1 MSIEQAAPVAQSLE
15 PKRLNNRRGLIF
27 MALAFFMFA
36 AADAQVKVLTSSLH
50 PIQIVWTRQLG
61 LLVGVLILLA
71 VKGPIILRTRH
82 PILQITRGALAVMSA
97 VFFVYALS
105 FVPLADA
112 VAVTFIA
119 PFMVTVM
126 GALFLR
132 EPVGIRRWS
141 AIAVGFIGTL
151 IIIRPG
157 LGVVHPAMMLV
168 VLAATCFAAR
178 QVLSRSLAA
187 SDRTSTT
194 IAYTS
199 IASVALLSLPLPFV
213 WITPEAPQQ
222 ILLLISVAVF
232 AALGELLVIKALEIA
247 LAVVVAPVHYS
258 LIIWGTLYGWLI
270 FGQLP
275 DRWTSIGA
283 LIILATGLY
292 VLNRE
297 RQLSREVILAK
308 DFDPNAN
315 HRGQ

>member
-1 MSIEQAAPVAQSLE
+1 MPHDPIVPVVQPHETKQPDNL
-15 PKRLNNRRGLIF
+15 RGLVY
-27 MALAFFMFA
+27 MALAFFLFA
-36 AADAQVKVLTSSLH
+36 ASDAQVKVLTSSLH

-61 LLVGVLILLA
+61 LLLGVLILLA
-71 VKGPIILRTRH
+71 VKGPQILRTRH
-82 PILQITRGALAVMSA
+82 PVLQITRGGLAVLSA
-97 VFFVYALS
+97 VFFVFAISY
-105 FVPLADA
+105 VPLADA
-112 VAVTFIA
+112 VAVSFVA
-119 PFMVTVM
+119 PFLVTVM

-178 QVLSRSLAA
+178 QVLSRGLAA
-187 SDRTSTT
+187 TDRTSTT
-194 IAYTS
+194 IAYTA
-199 IASVALLSLPLPFV
+199 IASVALLTLPLPFV
-213 WITPEAPQQ
+213 WITPETPQQ
-222 ILLLISVAVF
+222 ILLLISVAAF

-270 FGQLP
+270 FGQFP
-275 DRWTSIGA
+275 DMWTSIGA
-283 LIILATGLY
+283 LIILATGFY

-297 RQLSREVILAK
+297 RQLSQRMKPV
-308 DFDPNAN
+308 
-315 HRGQ
+315 

>member
-1 MSIEQAAPVAQSLE
+1 M
-15 PKRLNNRRGLIF
+15 RGLVY
-27 MALAFFMFA
+27 MAVAFFLFA
-36 AADAQVKVLTSSLH
+36 ASDAQVKVLTASFH

-61 LLVGVLILLA
+61 LLVGVIVLL
-71 VKGPIILRTRH
+71 VMKGPSILRTHH
-82 PILQITRGALAVMSA
+82 PVLQVLRGALAVLSA
-97 VFFVYALS
+97 TLFVFAISY
-105 FVPLADA
+105 VPLADA
-112 VAVTFIA
+112 VAVSFVA
-119 PFMVTVM
+119 PFMVTVL

-141 AIAVGFIGTL
+141 AILVGFMGTL

-157 LGVVHPAMMLV
+157 LGVVHPAMALV

-187 SDRTSTT
+187 SDQTSTT

-199 IASVALLSLPLPFV
+199 IASVALLSLPLPYV
-213 WITPEAPQQ
+213 WITPDTMQQ
-222 ILLLISVAVF
+222 VLLLVGVAAF
-232 AALGELLVIKALEIA
+232 AAIGELLVIKALEIA

-275 DRWTSIGA
+275 DMWTWVGA

-297 RQLSREVILAK
+297 RILSQKNRPA
-308 DFDPNAN
+308 AA
-315 HRGQ
+315 R

>member
-1 MSIEQAAPVAQSLE
+1 MERVQKVKPLPLEPAAPVIQSRE
-15 PKRLNNRRGLIF
+15 PKRVDNLRGLIF
-27 MALAFFMFA
+27 MALAFFLFA
-36 AADAQVKVLTSSLH
+36 ASDAQVKVLTSSLH

-61 LLVGVLILLA
+61 LLAVVLVLLA
-71 VKGPIILRTRH
+71 LKGPAIFRTSH
-82 PILQITRGALAVMSA
+82 PGLQITRGALAVMSA
-97 VFFVYALS
+97 LFFVFAIS

-132 EPVGIRRWS
+132 ESVGIRRWI

-157 LGVVHPAMMLV
+157 LGVVHPAMALV

-178 QVLSRSLAA
+178 QVLSRKLAA

-213 WITPEAPQQ
+213 WITPETPQQ
-222 ILLLISVAVF
+222 VLLLISVAVF

-258 LIIWGTLYGWLI
+258 LIIWGTMYGWLI

-275 DRWTSIGA
+275 DKWTSIGA

-292 VLNRE
+292 VLHRE
-297 RQLSREVILAK
+297 RQISRQRKPA
-308 DFDPNAN
+308 
-315 HRGQ
+315 R